1 MHDEPDPLNDTSPR
15 TTPANASR
23 DRVVIDV
30 ADVEPATVPMPEV
43 PYRSAIDAAIVA
55 TSFASLSAS
64 VRFPNA
70 LSEAPF
76 DWGTSAIATKCD
88 SPPGSSAC
96 AKMRRLCQFD
106 PRSGGRST
114 TRPRSMR
121 CAIIARRSSRS
132 SNAKDRTAPSL
143 APPHG
148 ARRPVANAAAH
159 GSTRTAATHQVDTA
173 TRRSST
179 FPIVESNVATIQFD
193 RSRFTVGARHA
204 VPLRARVATGPRAG
218 QRVLRL
224 DSDPTAP
231 PVTTGGPRPAR
242 SEGFDL
248 HANAAVRAGETE
260 RLEQA
265 RARIRSARPVTT
277 P

>member
-96 AKMRRLCQFD
+96 AKMRRLCPVRPEIGWAVYD
-106 PRSGGRST
+106 PAQVDAVRDHREKELAQLQREGQDR
-114 TRPRSMR
+114 
-121 CAIIARRSSRS
+121 AFAR
-132 SNAKDRTAPSL
+132 
-143 APPHG
+143 
-148 ARRPVANAAAH
+148 AAAWSSKARCQRCGTWLYAYGGDPPSRH
-159 GSTRTAATHQVDTA
+159 CDAPVVDVSY
-173 TRRSST
+173 R
-179 FPIVESNVATIQFD
+179 
-193 RSRFTVGARHA
+193 
-204 VPLRARVATGPRAG
+204 
-218 QRVLRL
+218 
-224 DSDPTAP
+224 
-231 PVTTGGPRPAR
+231 
-242 SEGFDL
+242 
-248 HANAAVRAGETE
+248 
-260 RLEQA
+260 
-265 RARIRSARPVTT
+265 
-277 P
+277 